1 VQPLEDI
8 ASEMADTEGAV
19 KIPMVEIGDT
29 EVQYISPRPS
39 PKSVYDS
46 VLLGYGGGEVGGD
59 PDILLDELDLTD
71 GAVSPRRVASSSP
84 SRRLSESDLM
94 QPQPEPD
101 SEVPS
106 VALPLRMKKPARRNR
121 KSI

>member
-1 VQPLEDI
+1 
-8 ASEMADTEGAV
+8 
-19 KIPMVEIGDT
+19 
-29 EVQYISPRPS
+29 VQYISPRPS